1 MLLTDPP
8 YNVDYEGKTKDKLKI
23 ENDKKD
29 DASFFEFL
37 SDAFENAAEA
47 LKPGGGGAN
56 GVENCVVKALSDSQQ
71 KSLWVKVFNYTLT

>member
-1 MLLTDPP
+1 MTDPP

-29 DASFFEFL
+29 DASFVGFL

-47 LKPGGGGAN
+47 L
-56 GVENCVVKALSDSQQ
+56 
-71 KSLWVKVFNYTLT
+71 